1 MKKRYKINWRSEDEK
16 KLEKAINDFNKRV
29 KKLKAKSKDKGFIPA
44 EISYKGTKKLITTR
58 DEFNRVLKS
67 LGRFKGK
74 KAFKKV
80 TFKNGEE
87 LTAWEKREIE
97 IQKNV
102 AIRRINKKLKE
113 LKRPEYK
120 MRFGRI

>member
-1 MKKRYKINWRSEDEK
+1 MKKNYRINWRSEDEK

-29 KKLKAKSKDKGFIPA
+29 KKLKAKSKDKSFIPA

-58 DEFNRVLKS
+58 DEFNRVMKS

-74 KAFKKV
+74 EAFKKISLR
-80 TFKNGEE
+80 NGEE

-113 LKRPEYK
+113 LKRPEYR
-120 MRFGRI
+120 MRK